1 MGAMRGSWDMRK
13 NLAMPG
19 LAAVLGLVAAMPA
32 FAFGT
37 QSVETDLSFDECT
50 ITKTNDFTTV
60 RACPGYK
67 GVPVMV
73 ADDNARLAV
82 SYGLR
87 STEEKA
93 ARQRVPHAS
102 SLGESIEWRLS
113 NTSGAWA
120 PFATIL
126 RFRLDAHDGLPAAEV
141 LVVTRIAEGATCQIA
156 YVDAAAPDALAL
168 AERTADESGPD
179 FDCAKEP
186 AKVGAFKAW

>member
-1 MGAMRGSWDMRK
+1 MRK
-13 NLAMPG
+13 TLAMPG
-19 LAAVLGLVAAMPA
+19 VAAMLGWAAAMPA

-37 QSVETDLSFDECT
+37 QSVETDLSFDQCT

-73 ADDNARLAV
+73 ADNNARLAV

-93 ARQRVPHAS
+93 AKQSVPHAS
-102 SLGESIEWRLS
+102 GLGESIEWRLS
-113 NTSGAWA
+113 NTSGAWT

-141 LVVTRIAEGATCQIA
+141 LVVTRIAEGATCHVA
-156 YVDAAAPDALAL
+156 YVDASAPDALAL
-168 AERTADESGPD
+168 AERTADERAAA
-179 FDCAKEP
+179 FDCTKEP
-186 AKVGAFKAW
+186 AKIGAFKAW